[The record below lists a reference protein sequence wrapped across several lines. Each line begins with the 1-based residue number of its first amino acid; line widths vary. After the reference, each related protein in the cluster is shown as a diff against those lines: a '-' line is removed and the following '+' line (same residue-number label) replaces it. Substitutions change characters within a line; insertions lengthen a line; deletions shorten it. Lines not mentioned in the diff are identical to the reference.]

1 MKFNLQ
7 IEQEVKEFDLLVK
20 AMKLS
25 GFNVGLTRED
35 KTLTTLQNSSIHK
48 FFAIITDALNEMGQE
63 FCYTGLKG
71 LNLSVRYTPY
81 IVKEFFWRP
90 IQIAMYEIESTTK
103 LTTIQIDGIADVII
117 KFFGDKGV
125 LVQFPDR
132 KNKRVKNL

>member
-7 IEQEVKEFDLLVK
+7 IEQEVKEFDLLAK

-35 KTLTTLQNSSIHK
+35 ITLSPLQNRSIHK
-48 FFAIITDALNEMGQE
+48 FFAIITDVLNEMGQE

-71 LNLSVRYTPY
+71 FNLSVRYTPY

-90 IQIAMYEIESTTK
+90 IQIAMYEIESTTE